1 MRAQEDLEGMEM
13 TEEDTEN
20 KRAEEGQ
27 RSTES
32 SPRHEEAVMGH
43 RVGERYWES
52 GMRNWALG
60 SAEMDCNNQK
70 FEVEGEEPGDMKR
83 AQKQLVRPKS
93 EPSK

>member
-1 MRAQEDLEGMEM
+1 MERISKVVVWGEGHRKAGEGMGRVRAQEDLEGMEM

-32 SPRHEEAVMGH
+32 SPRHEEAVMGR

-52 GMRNWALG
+52 GTRNWA
-60 SAEMDCNNQK
+60 
-70 FEVEGEEPGDMKR
+70 
-83 AQKQLVRPKS
+83 
-93 EPSK
+93 

>member
-1 MRAQEDLEGMEM
+1 MRAQEDLEGMET

-32 SPRHEEAVMGH
+32 SPRHEEAVMGR

-52 GMRNWALG
+52 GTRNWA
-60 SAEMDCNNQK
+60 
-70 FEVEGEEPGDMKR
+70 
-83 AQKQLVRPKS
+83 
-93 EPSK
+93 